1 MLKHGKEVTSHTP
14 SLLLQKD
21 YSKHKSI
28 SGKKNN
34 ETLNKGKNEIPLSVK
49 PMFTVYCH

>member
-1 MLKHGKEVTSHTP
+1 MMMKHGKEVTSRTA

-28 SGKKNN
+28 SAKKNN
-34 ETLNKGKNEIPLSVK
+34 ETLIVR
-49 PMFTVYCH
+49 V